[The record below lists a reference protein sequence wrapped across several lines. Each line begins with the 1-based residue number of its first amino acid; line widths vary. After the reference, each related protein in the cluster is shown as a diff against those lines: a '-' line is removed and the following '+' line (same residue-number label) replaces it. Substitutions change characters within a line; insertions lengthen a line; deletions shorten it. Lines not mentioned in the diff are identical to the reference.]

1 MNRMLRL
8 YGLTSLVGVVLAATL
23 IFVCVRKVT
32 VDHIVELAERSNIAL
47 AQSVLGLVREDLVD
61 FLQQADERDAP
72 PKLPEGL
79 ASAINDLMSNPVVM
93 RVKLFSSSGVVAFST
108 RFDETGQRED
118 DNPRFRGALAGSV
131 MSHLK
136 PEDNLLRSYIPVRR
150 SATDPIVGVLEI
162 YTDANP
168 VISRTE
174 RAELQMLA
182 AVGLILA
189 ALYIAL
195 LWVVRGAS
203 RVIENQQQTIRERT
217 ATLELLS
224 AQMLSSEE
232 EEKRRIA
239 LELHEGLAQTLC
251 SVKVHLEDRL
261 ERLRDER
268 AASPDERVIPI
279 LQSAIDD
286 VRNLASR
293 LRPSSL
299 DELGL
304 LPTLDWLCDNYER
317 LHPESQL
324 ARHFSLSEDDTPAPL
339 RIVLYRVIEST
350 LANIARHSASG
361 LIELGLATAGEAIVL
376 TVEHRPRDGG
386 YLATRLRP
394 AGDRASGFAKVQEQ
408 VALSGGTFE
417 LKYNGARG
425 VSLRA
430 SWMLVSLDDGLA
442 PRVVGHA
449 ANG

>member
-8 YGLTSLVGVVLAATL
+8 YGLTSLLGVVLAAAL
-23 IFVCVRKVT
+23 IFFFVRKVAT
-32 VDHIVELAERSNIAL
+32 DHMVELAQRSNVAL
-47 AQSVLGLVREDLVD
+47 AQGVLGFVRQDLAE
-61 FLQQADERDAP
+61 FLEQSDAGQGP
-72 PKLPEGL
+72 GKLPAGL
-79 ASAINDLMSNPVVM
+79 ADAVNDLMSNPAVV
-93 RVKLFSSSGVVAFST
+93 RVKLYGGSGLVLFST
-108 RFDETGQRED
+108 RFDEAGRRED
-118 DNPRFRGALAGSV
+118 SNPGFTSAMAGSV
-131 MSHLK
+131 ASAFDGD
-136 PEDNLLRSYIPVRR
+136 DNLIRSYIPVRR
-150 SATDPIVGVLEI
+150 APTEPIVGAFEI
-162 YTDANP
+162 CTDANP
-168 VISRTE
+168 LIGRTE

-182 AVGLILA
+182 AVGAILA
-189 ALYIAL
+189 LLYLAL

-268 AASPDERVIPI
+268 GAPADEGVIRI

-286 VRNLASR
+286 VRSLASR

-317 LHPESQL
+317 LHPQSRVERDFTL
-324 ARHFSLSEDDTPAPL
+324 REEDTPAPL
-339 RIVLYRVIEST
+339 RIVLYRVVESA

-361 LIELGLATAGEAIVL
+361 RIDVGLGAAGEAIVL
-376 TVEHRPRDGG
+376 TLEHSPRDTG
-386 YLATRLRP
+386 YLGNVLRP
-394 AGDRASGFAKVQEQ
+394 AERAASFAKIQEQ
-408 VALSGGTFE
+408 VALSGGSFE

-430 SWMLVSLDDGLA
+430 SWMRVSLEEDLA
-442 PRVVGHA
+442 PHAVGRA